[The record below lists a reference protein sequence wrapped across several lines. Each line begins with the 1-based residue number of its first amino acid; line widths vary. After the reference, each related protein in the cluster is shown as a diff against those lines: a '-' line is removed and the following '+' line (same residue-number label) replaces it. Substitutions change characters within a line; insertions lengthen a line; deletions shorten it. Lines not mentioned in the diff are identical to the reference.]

1 MITTPAEFEDSSAF
15 ERSALDSVYPLLGT
29 NPRGSIIELRDLES
43 PHVYAT
49 VTENFGE
56 AARAALINELRPL
69 LFGAAWKTLDLL
81 LELALHQAGL
91 SPKMAGRWTIAEKK
105 AHALATHG
113 VLAGLS
119 TDTDIWARIC
129 ALYANTVEARHC
141 LTHRSFMMS
150 PSGDMTDLHDQNG
163 AAVPDVT
170 SGEQQAF
177 CQVSQRAAGV
187 VLSSRF
193 SSRDRSS
200 LIWWLDQL
208 ANHHRL
214 GVLGGGALGQPIPI
228 VLVNA
233 EHTAAGWTVDLA
245 RARDGSGMIGGKP
258 YFDIEIY
265 FPDSGLPPVS
275 GYLEEVPSVDKVVI
289 DPARLPP
296 WLRP

>member
-1 MITTPAEFEDSSAF
+1 MITTLAEFDDSSAF
-15 ERSALDSVYPLLGT
+15 ERSALASAYPLLGP
-29 NPRGSIIELRDLES
+29 NPRASIIELRDPAS
-43 PHVYAT
+43 PRVYAT
-49 VTENFGE
+49 FRESPKE
-56 AARAALINELRPL
+56 AARAALINEIRPL

-91 SPKMAGRWTIAEKK
+91 RPKMAGRWTIAEKK
-105 AHALATHG
+105 AHALDNRG

-119 TDTDIWARIC
+119 TDTDIWARVC

-150 PSGDMTDLHDQNG
+150 PSGDMTNLHDQKG

-177 CQVSQRAAGV
+177 CRVSQRAARV

-193 SSRDRSS
+193 SSRDCSN
-200 LIWWLDQL
+200 LIWWMDQL

-214 GVLGGGALGQPIPI
+214 GVLGGGTLGQPTPI

-233 EHTAAGWTVDLA
+233 ELTAAGWTVDLA
-245 RARDGSGMIGGKP
+245 RARDGSGMIRGKP

-265 FPDSGLPPVS
+265 FPGTGLPPVT
-275 GYLEEVPSVDKVVI
+275 GYLEDAPSVDKVVI
-289 DPARLPP
+289 DPAALPQ
-296 WLRP
+296 WLHP

>member
-1 MITTPAEFEDSSAF
+1 MLK
-15 ERSALDSVYPLLGT
+15 ERSALELVYPLLGT

-43 PHVYAT
+43 PRVYAIFR
-49 VTENFGE
+49 ESLGG

-81 LELALHQAGL
+81 IELALHQAGL
-91 SPKMAGRWTIAEKK
+91 RPKMAGRWTIAEKK
-105 AHALATHG
+105 AHALANRG
-113 VLAGLS
+113 ALDGLS
-119 TDTDIWARIC
+119 TDTDVWARMC

-141 LTHRSFMMS
+141 LTHRSFMMG
-150 PSGDMTDLHDQNG
+150 PSGDMTNLHDQNG
-163 AAVPDVT
+163 VAEPDIT

-177 CQVSQRAAGV
+177 CRVSQRAAHV

-200 LIWWLDQL
+200 LIWWMDQL

-233 EHTAAGWTVDLA
+233 ELTAAGWTVDLA

-265 FPDSGLPPVS
+265 FPGTGLPPVT
-275 GYLEEVPSVDKVVI
+275 GYLEEAPSVDKVVI
-289 DPARLPP
+289 DPAALPQ
-296 WLRP
+296 WLHP